1 MITLVQILDPHG
13 RMLVEDA
20 VPGLHQQIDGTAM
33 DSRGNVYIHTAQP
46 IMIDGKMHFNDHAGT
61 LMKFT
66 PGQGRILAP
75 SGTPVPLSDPPD
87 RPPDLARPK
96 AWVEGAHWMYGGVG
110 WGGHNYS
117 SGCACPNARFALDYF
132 ARSFTPEIDR
142 YNVGVLDSNGNLILR
157 VGQCGNV
164 DEGMPLVRRKGPPNP
179 RSIGGDETALFYAPY
194 VATHTDRRLFI
205 ADPGNARI
213 VSVRLGYH
221 VEHSIP
227 LRDAQES
234 PPQRRRQ

>member
-1 MITLVQILDPHG
+1 MFGDQ
-13 RMLVEDA
+13 R
-20 VPGLHQQIDGTAM
+20 
-33 DSRGNVYIHTAQP
+33 
-46 IMIDGKMHFNDHAGT
+46 HFNDHAGT

-66 PGQGRILAP
+66 PGRGRLLAD
-75 SGTPVPLSDPPD
+75 SGTPVPLGQPPD
-87 RPPDLARPK
+87 RPADLCFPK

-117 SGCACPNARFALDYF
+117 SGCACPNTRFALDYF

-142 YNVGVLDSNGNLILR
+142 CNVGVLDSNGNLILR

-164 DEGMPLVRRKGPPNP
+164 DEGLPLVQDGGPPNP

-205 ADPGNARI
+205 ADPGNGRV
-213 VSVRLGYH
+213 VSVKLGYH
-221 VEHSIP
+221 TEEWIALSDVAESAVRQSVGSETP
-227 LRDAQES
+227 GRDMTLAGNKTE
-234 PPQRRRQ
+234 R